1 MKRAY
6 FGGHTA
12 CIGVLAAAALLLL
25 SGVAAATTIT
35 PDGDLSDWGVNL
47 QLEYTSSDSNV
58 TVQGVRPTRFVA
70 ASFTSSL
77 SDVQADV
84 SNDDMAANEGGELC
98 DVEAIYGTFDATYA
112 YFAVVTTSDPAGTR
126 WDGYGNRRFGPG
138 DLRLVA
144 FDGSSSTTYG
154 VGARPKDLT
163 EYGEIDEVN
172 GSEDEREYIT
182 WDSYSFDGTSYTTS
196 AARVESG
203 ASWHHVD
210 NPNEDWDAYFKG
222 GSGTLEASVDAA
234 WKRQTLDIVDGAG
247 NVIGST
253 IYGDYYEHSSYDK
266 DDPYGTWI
274 YEVAI
279 PRSVLGLD
287 NPNSL
292 MDISMFALDC
302 GNDALAIEEMTFG
315 PPVPEP
321 VAFVFFGTGLVG
333 VFGYLSRR
341 RMAKQMSS

>member
-6 FGGHTA
+6 FGGHVA
-12 CIGVLAAAALLLL
+12 CAGLLAAAALLLL

-47 QLEYTSSDSNV
+47 QLYYTSSDPSV
-58 TVQGVRPTRFVA
+58 TVQGVRPTKFVE
-70 ASFTSSL
+70 ASFSSSL
-77 SDVQADV
+77 SDVQSDV
-84 SNDDMAANEGGELC
+84 SNDDMAANHGGELC

-112 YFAVVTTSDPAGTR
+112 YFAVVTTANPAGTR

-138 DLRLVA
+138 DLRIVTSA
-144 FDGSSSTTYG
+144 GTTYG
-154 VGARPKDLT
+154 VGARPLDLT
-163 EYGEIDEVN
+163 VYGEIDEVN

-210 NPNEDWDAYFKG
+210 NPDENWDAYFKG

-234 WKRQTLDIVDGAG
+234 WKRQTLDIVGGD
-247 NVIGST
+247 ST

-266 DDPYGTWI
+266 DDPYSTWV

-287 NPNSL
+287 DPDSM

-302 GNDALAIEEMTFG
+302 GNDALAIGEMTFA

-333 VFGYLSRR
+333 VFGYFTRR
-341 RMAKQMSS
+341 RMAKQMSA